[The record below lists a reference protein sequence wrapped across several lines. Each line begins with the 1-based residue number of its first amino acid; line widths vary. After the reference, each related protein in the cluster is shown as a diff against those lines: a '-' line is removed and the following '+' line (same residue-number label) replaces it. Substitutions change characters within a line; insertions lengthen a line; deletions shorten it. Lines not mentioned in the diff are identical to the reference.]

1 MASVTS
7 LTASVHQRLA
17 TALSATLPTADA
29 DPLLRRSDRADYQAN
44 GILAL
49 AKKAK
54 ANPRELA
61 TQVVARVESGE
72 LIGEIEVSGP
82 GFLNITLT
90 DRAITQ
96 NLAARYADDTGRL
109 GVPTAERPGTTVI
122 DYAQPNVAKEMH
134 VGHLRSAVIG
144 DAVVQILEFTG
155 ENVVRRHHIGD
166 WGTQF
171 GMLIQYLDEH
181 PHELDH
187 KDARVSGEE
196 AMSNLDRLYKAARK
210 LFDSDEEFKTR
221 ARRRV
226 VDLQA
231 GDPHTLATWQK
242 FVDESKIYFFS
253 VFEKLDMEVRD
264 ADIVGE
270 SGYNDML
277 DETCR
282 LLEESGVAVRSEGA
296 LCVFFDDVKGPDGN
310 PVPLIVKKSDGG
322 YGYAATDLSA
332 IRDRVFHLKAN
343 SLLYVVDARQ
353 SLHFKMVFETARRA
367 GWLNDDDV
375 KAFQLAFGTVL
386 GKDGK
391 PFKTREGE
399 TIRLV
404 DLLDEA
410 IDRATAVVREKAE
423 KVGLTEEEIVENGR
437 YVGIGA
443 VKYADLSTSAVRDY
457 KFDLDQ
463 MVSLNGDTSV
473 YLQYAYA
480 RIQSILRKAGE
491 AGPAA
496 HPELELAPAERALG
510 LHLDQFGEA
519 VAEVAE
525 SYEPHKLAAYL
536 FRLATLL
543 TSFYDQCPVLKAESP
558 AQVENRLFL
567 VDLTARTLHRGMA
580 LLATRTPSPH
590 APPPG
595 YRPPAAGRVALR
607 HPRPGRCRCLPLQS
621 LAWRPFP
628 IRCPSWRPTRAGV
641 CSGLNSRFRRGG

>member
-7 LTASVHQRLA
+7 LSDSVQQHLASA
-17 TALSATLPTADA
+17 IAAALPEAGAA
-29 DPLLRRSDRADYQAN
+29 DPLLRRSDRADFQAN

-61 TQVVARVESGE
+61 AQVVARVEQGGA
-72 LIGEIEVSGP
+72 IRDIEVSGP
-82 GFLNITLT
+82 GFLNVTIA
-90 DRAITQ
+90 DRAITE

-109 GVPTAERPGTTVI
+109 GVPVAEHPGTTVI

-144 DAVVQILEFTG
+144 DSVVQLLEFTG
-155 ENVVRRHHIGD
+155 ETVVRRHHIGD

-187 KDARVSGEE
+187 KESEVSGEE

-210 LFDSDEEFKTR
+210 HFDSDEEFKTR

-231 GDPHTLATWQK
+231 GDPHTLAMWQK

-253 VFEKLDMEVRD
+253 VFEKLDMEIRD
-264 ADIVGE
+264 PDIVGE

-277 DETCR
+277 AETCR

-296 LCVFFDDVKGPDGN
+296 LCVFFDDVKGPDGK
-310 PVPLIVKKSDGG
+310 PVPLIVQKSDGG

-332 IRDRVFHLKAN
+332 IRDRVFNLKAN
-343 SLLYVVDARQ
+343 TLLYVVDARQ
-353 SLHFKMVFETARRA
+353 SLHFRMVFETARKA
-367 GWLNDDDV
+367 GWLNEDV
-375 KAFQLAFGTVL
+375 TAVQLAFGTVL

-399 TIRLV
+399 TVRLV

-410 IDRATAVVREKAE
+410 IDRASAVVREKAQD
-423 KVGLTEEEIVENGR
+423 LSEEEIAERGTQ
-437 YVGIGA
+437 VGIGA
-443 VKYADLSTSAVRDY
+443 VKYADLSTSANRDY

-480 RIQSILRKAGE
+480 RIQSILRKAGDVR
-491 AGPAA
+491 PAA
-496 HPELELAPAERALG
+496 HPELELADAERALG
-510 LHLDQFGEA
+510 LHADAFAET
-519 VAEVAE
+519 VAEAARE
-525 SYEPHKLAAYL
+525 YAPHKLTAYL
-536 FRLATLL
+536 YQLASLYT
-543 TSFYDQCPVLKAESP
+543 TFYDRCPVLKAESP
-558 AQVENRLFL
+558 AHVENRLFL
-567 VDLTARTLHRGMA
+567 CDVTARTLHRGMA
-580 LLATRTPSPH
+580 LLGIRTPE
-590 APPPG
+590 
-595 YRPPAAGRVALR
+595 RL
-607 HPRPGRCRCLPLQS
+607 
-621 LAWRPFP
+621 
-628 IRCPSWRPTRAGV
+628 
-641 CSGLNSRFRRGG
+641 

>member
-7 LTASVHQRLA
+7 LSDNVQQHLAS
-17 TALSATLPTADA
+17 ALSATLPEAAGA
-29 DPLLRRSDRADYQAN
+29 DPLLRRSDRADFQAN

-61 TQVVARVESGE
+61 TQVVSRVVTGDV
-72 LIGEIEVSGP
+72 IKDVEVSGP
-82 GFLNITLT
+82 GFLNITIA
-90 DRAITQ
+90 DRAITR
-96 NLAARYADDTGRL
+96 NLAARYADETGRL
-109 GVPTAERPGTTVI
+109 GVPLAEHPGTTVI

-144 DAVVQILEFTG
+144 DSVVQLLEFTG

-187 KDARVSGEE
+187 KDAQVTGEE

-210 LFDSDEEFKTR
+210 KFDSDEEFKTR

-231 GDPHTLATWQK
+231 GDEHTLAMWQK

-253 VFEKLDMEVRD
+253 VFEKLDMEIRD

-277 DETCR
+277 AETCR

-296 LCVFFDDVKGPDGN
+296 LCVFFDDIKGPDGN
-310 PVPLIVKKSDGG
+310 PVPLIVQKSDGG

-332 IRDRVFHLKAN
+332 IRDRVFNLKAN
-343 SLLYVVDARQ
+343 TLLYVVDARQ
-353 SLHFKMVFETARRA
+353 ALHFRMVFETARRA
-367 GWLNDDDV
+367 GWLNDDV
-375 KAFQLAFGTVL
+375 TAVQLAFGTVL

-399 TIRLV
+399 TVRLV

-410 IDRATAVVREKAE
+410 IDRASAVVREKAQD
-423 KVGLTEEEIVENGR
+423 LSEEEIAERGAQ
-437 YVGIGA
+437 VGIGA
-443 VKYADLSTSAVRDY
+443 VKYADLSTSANRDY

-491 AGPAA
+491 VRAAA
-496 HPELELAPAERALG
+496 HPELGLHEAERALG
-510 LHLDQFGEA
+510 LHLDSFGETVREA
-519 VAEVAE
+519 AAEYA
-525 SYEPHKLAAYL
+525 PHKLAAYL
-536 FRLATLL
+536 YQLASLF
-543 TSFYDQCPVLKAESP
+543 TSFYDKCPVIKPQPPRDVA
-558 AQVENRLFL
+558 ENRLFL
-567 VDLTARTLHRGMA
+567 SDLTARTLHQGMA
-580 LLATRTPSPH
+580 LLGIRTPEK
-590 APPPG
+590 
-595 YRPPAAGRVALR
+595 L
-607 HPRPGRCRCLPLQS
+607 
-621 LAWRPFP
+621 
-628 IRCPSWRPTRAGV
+628 
-641 CSGLNSRFRRGG
+641 

>member
-17 TALSATLPTADA
+17 DALSAALPEAGAA
-29 DPLLRRSDRADYQAN
+29 DPLLRRSDRADFQAN

-61 TQVVARVESGE
+61 ATVLDALPANDVIKDV
-72 LIGEIEVSGP
+72 EVSGP
-82 GFLNITLT
+82 GFLNITIA
-90 DRAITQ
+90 DKAIVET
-96 NLAARYADDTGRL
+96 LAARAADDRL
-109 GVPTAERPGTTVI
+109 GVPFQQDAGTTVI

-144 DAVVQILEFTG
+144 AAMVEILEFTG
-155 ENVVRRHHIGD
+155 EKVVRRHHIGD

-171 GMLIQYLDEH
+171 GMLIQYLLEH

-187 KDARVSGEE
+187 EGGKQDGEA
-196 AMSNLDRLYKAARK
+196 AMSSLNRLYKASRA
-210 LFDSDEEFKTR
+210 LFDSDEEFK
-221 ARRRV
+221 ARSRDRV
-226 VDLQA
+226 VALQA
-231 GDPHTLATWQK
+231 GDAETIALWQR
-242 FVDESKIYFFS
+242 FVDESKIYFYS
-253 VFEKLDMEVRD
+253 VFNKLDMQIDDPDV
-264 ADIVGE
+264 VGE

-277 DETCR
+277 EETCR
-282 LLEESGVAVRSEGA
+282 ILEESGVAVRSEGA
-296 LCVFFDDVKGPDGN
+296 LCVFFDDVLGPDGN
-310 PVPLIVKKSDGG
+310 KVPLIVKKSNGG

-332 IRDRVFHLKAN
+332 IRDRVQNLKA
-343 SLLYVVDARQ
+343 STLLYVVDARQ

-367 GWLNDDDV
+367 GWLNEDV
-375 KAFQLAFGTVL
+375 KAHQLAFGTVL

-399 TIRLV
+399 TVRLV

-410 IDRATAVVREKAE
+410 IDRATSVVREKAE
-423 KVGLTEEEIVENGR
+423 KVGLAEEEIVENGVH
-437 YVGIGA
+437 VGIGA

-480 RIQSILRKAGE
+480 RIRSIFGKAGDRR
-491 AGPAA
+491 PLV

-510 LHLDQFGEA
+510 LHLDQFGETL
-519 VAEVAE
+519 AEVAS

-536 FRLATLL
+536 YQLASLYT
-543 TSFYDQCPVLKAESP
+543 TFYDQCPVVKP
-558 AQVENRLFL
+558 APAPEVAENRLFL
-567 VDLTARTLHRGMA
+567 CDLTARTLHQGMA
-580 LLATRTPSPH
+580 LLGIRTPE
-590 APPPG
+590 
-595 YRPPAAGRVALR
+595 RL
-607 HPRPGRCRCLPLQS
+607 
-621 LAWRPFP
+621 
-628 IRCPSWRPTRAGV
+628 
-641 CSGLNSRFRRGG
+641 

>member
-7 LTASVHQRLA
+7 LSDSVQQHLAS
-17 TALSATLPTADA
+17 ALSATLPEAAGA
-29 DPLLRRSDRADYQAN
+29 DPLLRRSDRADFQAN

-61 TQVVARVESGE
+61 TQVVSQVVTGEE
-72 LIGEIEVSGP
+72 LIKDVEVSGP
-82 GFLNITLT
+82 GFLNITIA
-90 DRAITQ
+90 DRAITA
-96 NLAARYADDTGRL
+96 NLAARYADETGRL
-109 GVPTAERPGTTVI
+109 GVPTAAEPGTTVI

-144 DAVVQILEFTG
+144 DSVVQLLEFTG
-155 ENVVRRHHIGD
+155 ENVIRRHHIGD

-187 KDARVSGEE
+187 KASTEDTAASGEE

-231 GDPHTLATWQK
+231 GDPRTLAIWQK

-264 ADIVGE
+264 PDIVGE

-277 DETCR
+277 AETCR

-296 LCVFFDDVKGPDGN
+296 LCVFFDDIKGPDGN
-310 PVPLIVKKSDGG
+310 PVPLIVQKSDGG

-332 IRDRVFHLKAN
+332 IRDRVFNLKAN
-343 SLLYVVDARQ
+343 NLVYVVDARQ
-353 SLHFKMVFETARRA
+353 ALHFKMVFETARRA
-367 GWLNDDDV
+367 GWLNEDV
-375 KAFQLAFGTVL
+375 TAFQLAFGTVL

-399 TIRLV
+399 TVRLV

-410 IDRATAVVREKAE
+410 IDRASAVVREKAQD
-423 KVGLTEEEIVENGR
+423 LSEEEIAERGAQ
-437 YVGIGA
+437 VGIGA
-443 VKYADLSTSAVRDY
+443 VKYADLSTSANRDY

-480 RIQSILRKAGE
+480 RIRSILRKAGE
-491 AGPAA
+491 TRPVA
-496 HPELELAPAERALG
+496 HPELALAEAERALG
-510 LHLDQFGEA
+510 LHVDAFAETVTEA
-519 VAEVAE
+519 AAEYA
-525 SYEPHKLAAYL
+525 PHKLAAYL
-536 FRLATLL
+536 YQLASLY
-543 TSFYDQCPVLKAESP
+543 TSFYDKCPVLKAETP
-558 AQVENRLFL
+558 QQVENRLFL
-567 VDLTARTLHRGMA
+567 CAITARTLHRGMA
-580 LLATRTPSPH
+580 LLGIRTPEK
-590 APPPG
+590 
-595 YRPPAAGRVALR
+595 L
-607 HPRPGRCRCLPLQS
+607 
-621 LAWRPFP
+621 
-628 IRCPSWRPTRAGV
+628 
-641 CSGLNSRFRRGG
+641 

>member
-1 MASVTS
+1 MAPVTS
-7 LTASVHQRLA
+7 LSHSVEQHL
-17 TALSATLPTADA
+17 TSALSATLPEAAGA
-29 DPLLRRSDRADYQAN
+29 DPLLRRSDRADFQAN

-61 TQVVARVESGE
+61 TQVVSRVVTGDVIKEV
-72 LIGEIEVSGP
+72 EVSGP
-82 GFLNITLT
+82 GFLNVTVT
-90 DRAITQ
+90 DRAITE
-96 NLAARYADDTGRL
+96 NLAARYADADRL
-109 GVPTAERPGTTVI
+109 GVPHAGHPGTTVI

-144 DAVVQILEFTG
+144 DATVQILEFTG

-187 KDARVSGEE
+187 KESRVSGEE
-196 AMSNLDRLYKAARK
+196 AMSNLDRLYKTARK
-210 LFDSDEEFKTR
+210 LFDADEEFKTR

-231 GDPHTLATWQK
+231 GDPHTLAIWQK
-242 FVDESKIYFFS
+242 FVDESKIYFYS
-253 VFEKLDMEVRD
+253 VFEKLDMEIHD
-264 ADIVGE
+264 EDIVGE

-277 DETCR
+277 AETCR
-282 LLEESGVAVRSEGA
+282 LLEESGVAVRSDGA
-296 LCVFFDDVKGPDGN
+296 LCVFFDDVKGPDGK
-310 PVPLIVKKSDGG
+310 PVPLIVQKSDGG

-332 IRDRVFHLKAN
+332 IRDRVFGLKA
-343 SLLYVVDARQ
+343 STLLYVVDARQ

-367 GWLNDDDV
+367 GWLNDGV
-375 KAFQLAFGTVL
+375 KAHQLAFGTVL

-399 TIRLV
+399 TVKLV

-410 IDRATAVVREKAE
+410 VERATAVVGEKRD
-423 KVGLTEEEIVENGR
+423 KVGLTDQEVAENGR

-491 AGPAA
+491 ARPAA

-510 LHLDQFGEA
+510 LHLDQFGET
-519 VAEVAE
+519 VHEVAAA
-525 SYEPHKLAAYL
+525 YEPHKLAAYL
-536 FRLATLL
+536 YQLASHL
-543 TSFYDQCPVLKAESP
+543 TTFYDQCHVLSP
-558 AQVENRLFL
+558 DNAPEVVENRLFL
-567 VDLTARTLHRGMA
+567 VDLTGRTLHRGMA
-580 LLATRTPSPH
+580 LLGIRTPDK
-590 APPPG
+590 
-595 YRPPAAGRVALR
+595 L
-607 HPRPGRCRCLPLQS
+607 
-621 LAWRPFP
+621 
-628 IRCPSWRPTRAGV
+628 
-641 CSGLNSRFRRGG
+641 

>member
-7 LTASVHQRLA
+7 LTDSVQQRLA
-17 TALSATLPTADA
+17 NALSAALPEAADA

-61 TQVVARVESGE
+61 TQVVDKVVTGD
-72 LIGEIEVSGP
+72 LIEDVEVSGP
-82 GFLNITLT
+82 GFLNITVT
-90 DRAITQ
+90 DKAITE
-96 NLAARYADDTGRL
+96 NLAARAADPDGRL
-109 GVPTAERPGTTVI
+109 GVPPSETAGTTVI

-144 DAVVQILEFTG
+144 DSVVKLLEFTG
-155 ENVVRRHHIGD
+155 ETVVRRHHIGD

-187 KDARVSGEE
+187 KAAEVTGEE
-196 AMSNLDRLYKAARK
+196 AMSNLDRLYKAARR

-226 VDLQA
+226 VDLQT
-231 GDPHTLATWQK
+231 GDARTLAMWQK

-253 VFEKLDMEVRD
+253 VFDKLDMDIRD
-264 ADIVGE
+264 PDIVGE

-277 DETCR
+277 EETCR

-296 LCVFFDDVKGPDGN
+296 LCVFFDDVKGPDGK
-310 PVPLIVKKSDGG
+310 PVPLIVRKSDGG

-332 IRDRVFHLKAN
+332 IRDRVFNLKAN
-343 SLLYVVDARQ
+343 SIIYVVDARQ

-367 GWLNDDDV
+367 GWLNDDV
-375 KAFQLAFGTVL
+375 KAYQLAFGTVL

-399 TIRLV
+399 TVRLV

-410 IDRATAVVREKAE
+410 IERASAVVREKAQD
-423 KVGLTEEEIVENGR
+423 LSEEEITERGSQ
-437 YVGIGA
+437 VGIGA
-443 VKYADLSTSAVRDY
+443 VKYADLSTSASRDY

-491 AGPAA
+491 VRPAA
-496 HPELELAPAERALG
+496 HPELELADAERELG
-510 LHLDQFGEA
+510 LHVDQFAET
-519 VAEVAE
+519 VAEAARE
-525 SYEPHKLAAYL
+525 YAPHKLAGYL
-536 FRLATLL
+536 YQLASLY
-543 TSFYDQCPVLKAESP
+543 TSFYDKCPVLKAETP
-558 AQVENRLFL
+558 DQVENRLFL
-567 VDLTARTLHRGMA
+567 CDVTARTLHEGMA
-580 LLATRTPSPH
+580 LLGIRTPE
-590 APPPG
+590 
-595 YRPPAAGRVALR
+595 RL
-607 HPRPGRCRCLPLQS
+607 
-621 LAWRPFP
+621 
-628 IRCPSWRPTRAGV
+628 
-641 CSGLNSRFRRGG
+641 

>member
-1 MASVTS
+1 MAPVTS

-17 TALSATLPTADA
+17 SALSAALPEAADA
-29 DPLLRRSDRADYQAN
+29 DPLLRRSDRADFQAN

-61 TQVVARVESGE
+61 AQVVERVTTGDV
-72 LIGEIEVSGP
+72 IGEVEVSGP
-82 GFLNITLT
+82 GFLNITVT
-90 DRAITQ
+90 DAAITR
-96 NLAARYADDTGRL
+96 NLAERAADPEGRL
-109 GVPTAERPGTTVI
+109 GVPRAEHPGTTVI

-144 DAVVQILEFTG
+144 DSVVQLLEFTG

-187 KDARVSGEE
+187 KASEVSGEE

-210 LFDSDEEFKTR
+210 KFDSDEEFKTR

-231 GDPHTLATWQK
+231 GEPHTLAMWQK

-253 VFEKLDMEVRD
+253 VFDKLDMEIRD
-264 ADIVGE
+264 PDIVGE

-277 DETCR
+277 AETCR

-296 LCVFFDDVKGPDGN
+296 LCVFFDDVKGPDGS
-310 PVPLIVKKSDGG
+310 PVPLIVQKSDGG

-332 IRDRVFHLKAN
+332 IRDRVFHLKADT
-343 SLLYVVDARQ
+343 LLYVVDARQ
-353 SLHFKMVFETARRA
+353 ALHFKMVFETARRA
-367 GWLNDDDV
+367 GWLGDGV
-375 KAFQLAFGTVL
+375 QALQLAFGTVL

-399 TIRLV
+399 TVRLV

-410 IDRATAVVREKAE
+410 IDRASAVVREKAQDLSE
-423 KVGLTEEEIVENGR
+423 AEIAERGAQ
-437 YVGIGA
+437 VGIGA
-443 VKYADLSTSAVRDY
+443 VKYADLSTSASRDY

-491 AGPAA
+491 VRPAA
-496 HPELELAPAERALG
+496 RPELELAAAERALG
-510 LHLDQFGEA
+510 LHVDAFAETVREA
-519 VAEVAE
+519 AAEYA
-525 SYEPHKLAAYL
+525 PHKLAAYL
-536 FRLATLL
+536 YQLASLY
-543 TSFYDQCPVLKAESP
+543 TSFYDKCPVLKAETP
-558 AQVENRLFL
+558 QQVENRLFL
-567 VDLTARTLHRGMA
+567 CDVTARTLHQGMA
-580 LLATRTPSPH
+580 LLGIRTPE
-590 APPPG
+590 
-595 YRPPAAGRVALR
+595 RL
-607 HPRPGRCRCLPLQS
+607 
-621 LAWRPFP
+621 
-628 IRCPSWRPTRAGV
+628 
-641 CSGLNSRFRRGG
+641 

>member
-7 LTASVHQRLA
+7 LRDSVQQHLAS
-17 TALSATLPTADA
+17 ALSAALPEAAGA

-61 TQVVARVESGE
+61 TQVVSG
-72 LIGEIEVSGP
+72 IVTGEVIADVEVSGP
-82 GFLNITLT
+82 GFLNITVA
-90 DRAITQ
+90 DKAITE

-109 GVPTAERPGTTVI
+109 GVPFAAHPGTTVI

-144 DAVVQILEFTG
+144 DAMVRLLEFTG

-187 KDARVSGEE
+187 KDSEVSGEE
-196 AMSNLDRLYKAARK
+196 AMSNLDRLYKTARK

-231 GDPHTLATWQK
+231 GDPKTLAIWQK

-253 VFEKLDMEVRD
+253 VFDKLDMEVRD
-264 ADIVGE
+264 PDIVGE

-277 DETCR
+277 AETCR

-296 LCVFFDDVKGPDGN
+296 LCVFFDDIKGPEGN
-310 PVPLIVKKSDGG
+310 PVPLIVQKSDGG

-332 IRDRVFHLKAN
+332 IRDRVFNLKA
-343 SLLYVVDARQ
+343 STLLYVVDARQ
-353 SLHFKMVFETARRA
+353 ALHFRMVFETARRA
-367 GWLNDDDV
+367 GWLNDDV
-375 KAFQLAFGTVL
+375 TALQLAFGTVL

-399 TIRLV
+399 TVKLEN
-404 DLLDEA
+404 LLDEA
-410 IDRATAVVREKAE
+410 VERATAVVREKAE
-423 KVGLTEEEIVENGR
+423 KVGLTEDEIVENGR
-437 YVGIGA
+437 YVGVGA

-480 RIQSILRKAGE
+480 RIRSILRKAGE
-491 AGPAA
+491 ARPAA
-496 HPELELAPAERALG
+496 HPELALAPAERALG
-510 LHLDQFGEA
+510 LHLDQFAET
-519 VAEVAE
+519 VLEVAAAR
-525 SYEPHKLAAYL
+525 EPHKMAAYL
-536 FRLATLL
+536 YQLASLL
-543 TSFYDQCPVLKAESP
+543 TTFYDQCPVLKADSP

-567 VDLTARTLHRGMA
+567 VDLTARTLHEGMA
-580 LLATRTPSPH
+580 LLGIRTP
-590 APPPG
+590 G
-595 YRPPAAGRVALR
+595 KL
-607 HPRPGRCRCLPLQS
+607 
-621 LAWRPFP
+621 
-628 IRCPSWRPTRAGV
+628 
-641 CSGLNSRFRRGG
+641 

>member
-1 MASVTS
+1 MAPVTS

-17 TALSATLPTADA
+17 TALSAALPEAGSV
-29 DPLLRRSDRADYQAN
+29 DPLLRRSDRADFQAN

-61 TQVVARVESGE
+61 TQVVAKVESGD
-72 LIGEIEVSGP
+72 LLKEIEVSGP

-90 DRAITQ
+90 DGAITR
-96 NLAARYADDTGRL
+96 NLAARYADADRL
-109 GVPTAERPGTTVI
+109 GVATADDPGTTVI

-155 ENVVRRHHIGD
+155 ETVVRRHHIGD

-171 GMLIQYLDEH
+171 GMLIQYLLEH

-187 KDARVSGEE
+187 KSDTEDTAASGEE
-196 AMSNLDRLYKAARK
+196 AMSNLNRLYKASRA

-231 GDPHTLATWQK
+231 GDPETLALWQR
-242 FVDESKIYFFS
+242 FVDESKIYFYS

-264 ADIVGE
+264 PDIVGE

-310 PVPLIVKKSDGG
+310 PVPLIVQKSDGG

-332 IRDRVFHLKAN
+332 IRDRVFNLKAN
-343 SLLYVVDARQ
+343 TLVYVVDARQ

-367 GWLNDDDV
+367 GWLNDEDV
-375 KAFQLAFGTVL
+375 TAYQLAFGTVL

-399 TIRLV
+399 TVRLQ

-410 IDRATAVVREKAE
+410 IDRATTVVREKAE
-423 KVGLTEEEIVENGR
+423 KVGLSEREIVENGR
-437 YVGIGA
+437 YVGVGA

-491 AGPAA
+491 ARPAA
-496 HPELELAPAERALG
+496 HAELELAPAERALG
-510 LHLDQFGEA
+510 LHLDQFGESL
-519 VAEVAE
+519 AEVAT

-536 FRLATLL
+536 YKLATLL
-543 TSFYDQCPVLKAESP
+543 TTFYDQCQVLSDDNPTEV
-558 AQVENRLFL
+558 VENRLFL
-567 VDLTARTLHRGMA
+567 VDLTARTLHRGMG
-580 LLATRTPSPH
+580 LLGIRTPE
-590 APPPG
+590 
-595 YRPPAAGRVALR
+595 RL
-607 HPRPGRCRCLPLQS
+607 
-621 LAWRPFP
+621 
-628 IRCPSWRPTRAGV
+628 
-641 CSGLNSRFRRGG
+641 

>member
-7 LTASVHQRLA
+7 LSDSVHQRLA
-17 TALSATLPTADA
+17 AALSAAVPQAGSA
-29 DPLLRRSDRADYQAN
+29 DPLLRRSDRADFQAN

-49 AKKAK
+49 AKKEK

-61 TQVVARVESGE
+61 TQVVSRVESGE
-72 LIGEIEVSGP
+72 VIKDVEVSGP
-82 GFLNITLT
+82 GFLNITIT
-90 DRAITQ
+90 DRAITE

-109 GVPTAERPGTTVI
+109 GVPHAEHPGTTVI

-144 DAVVQILEFTG
+144 DSVVQLLEFTG
-155 ENVVRRHHIGD
+155 ETVVRRHHIGD

-171 GMLIQYLDEH
+171 GMLIQYLEEH

-187 KDARVSGEE
+187 RDGGDLQASGEQ

-210 LFDSDEEFKTR
+210 VFDSDEEFKTR

-231 GDPHTLATWQK
+231 GDPQTLATWQK

-253 VFEKLDMEVRD
+253 VFEKLDMEIRD
-264 ADIVGE
+264 EDIVGE

-277 DETCR
+277 AETCR

-296 LCVFFDDVKGPDGN
+296 LCVFFDDIKGPDGK
-310 PVPLIVKKSDGG
+310 PVPLIVQKSDGG

-332 IRDRVFHLKAN
+332 IRDRVFNIKAN
-343 SLLYVVDARQ
+343 TLLYVVDARQ

-367 GWLNDDDV
+367 GWLDEDV
-375 KAFQLAFGTVL
+375 KAVQLAFGTVL

-399 TIRLV
+399 TVRLV

-410 IDRATAVVREKAE
+410 IDRASAVVREKAQD
-423 KVGLTEEEIVENGR
+423 LSEEEIAERGTQ
-437 YVGIGA
+437 VGIGA
-443 VKYADLSTSAVRDY
+443 VKYADLSTSANRDY

-480 RIQSILRKAGE
+480 RIRSILRKAGE
-491 AGPAA
+491 SRPSA
-496 HPELELAPAERALG
+496 HPELELHVAERALG
-510 LHLDQFGEA
+510 LHVDAFAET
-519 VAEVAE
+519 VAEAATE
-525 SYEPHKLAAYL
+525 YAPHKMTAYL
-536 FRLATLL
+536 YQLASLYT
-543 TSFYDQCPVLKAESP
+543 TFYDKCPVLKAES
-558 AQVENRLFL
+558 AEQIENRLFL
-567 VDLTARTLHRGMA
+567 CDVTARTLHQGMA
-580 LLATRTPSPH
+580 LLGIRTPE
-590 APPPG
+590 
-595 YRPPAAGRVALR
+595 RL
-607 HPRPGRCRCLPLQS
+607 
-621 LAWRPFP
+621 
-628 IRCPSWRPTRAGV
+628 
-641 CSGLNSRFRRGG
+641 

>member
-7 LTASVHQRLA
+7 LRDSVQQHLSS
-17 TALSATLPTADA
+17 ALSAALPEAAGA

-61 TQVVARVESGE
+61 TQVVSG
-72 LIGEIEVSGP
+72 IVTGEVIADVEVSGP
-82 GFLNITLT
+82 GFLNITVA
-90 DRAITQ
+90 DKAITE

-109 GVPTAERPGTTVI
+109 GVPYAAHPGTTVI

-144 DAVVQILEFTG
+144 DAMVRLLEFTG

-187 KDARVSGEE
+187 KESEVSGEE
-196 AMSNLDRLYKAARK
+196 AMSNLDRLYKTARK

-231 GDPHTLATWQK
+231 GDPRTLAIWQK

-253 VFEKLDMEVRD
+253 VFDKLDMEVRD
-264 ADIVGE
+264 PDIVGE

-277 DETCR
+277 AETCR
-282 LLEESGVAVRSEGA
+282 LLEDSGVAVRSEGA
-296 LCVFFDDVKGPDGN
+296 LCVFFDDIKGPEGN
-310 PVPLIVKKSDGG
+310 PVPLIVQKSDGG

-332 IRDRVFHLKAN
+332 IRDRVFNLKATT
-343 SLLYVVDARQ
+343 LLYVVDARQ
-353 SLHFKMVFETARRA
+353 ALHFRMVFETARRA
-367 GWLNDDDV
+367 GWLNDDV
-375 KAFQLAFGTVL
+375 TAVQLAFGTVL

-399 TIRLV
+399 TVKLEN
-404 DLLDEA
+404 LLDEA
-410 IDRATAVVREKAE
+410 VERATAVVREKAE
-423 KVGLTEEEIVENGR
+423 KVGLTEDEIVENGR
-437 YVGIGA
+437 YVGVGA

-480 RIQSILRKAGE
+480 RVQSILRKAGE
-491 AGPAA
+491 ARPAA
-496 HPELELAPAERALG
+496 HPELALAPAERALG
-510 LHLDQFGEA
+510 LHLDQFAET
-519 VAEVAE
+519 VLEVAAAR
-525 SYEPHKLAAYL
+525 EPHKMAAYL
-536 FRLATLL
+536 YQLASLL
-543 TSFYDQCPVLKAESP
+543 TTFYDQCPVLKADSP
-558 AQVENRLFL
+558 AQVANRLFL
-567 VDLTARTLHRGMA
+567 VDLTARTLHEGMA
-580 LLATRTPSPH
+580 LLGIRTP
-590 APPPG
+590 G
-595 YRPPAAGRVALR
+595 KL
-607 HPRPGRCRCLPLQS
+607 
-621 LAWRPFP
+621 
-628 IRCPSWRPTRAGV
+628 
-641 CSGLNSRFRRGG
+641 

>member
-1 MASVTS
+1 MAPVTS

-17 TALSATLPTADA
+17 TALSATLPEAPA
-29 DPLLRRSDRADYQAN
+29 DPLLRRSDRADFQAN

-61 TQVVARVESGE
+61 TQVVAKVESGVAAD
-72 LIGEIEVSGP
+72 LIKEIEVSGP

-90 DRAITQ
+90 DAAITR
-96 NLAARYADDTGRL
+96 NLAERYADEARL
-109 GVPTAERPGTTVI
+109 GVPLAEHPGTTVI

-171 GMLIQYLDEH
+171 GMLIQYLLEH

-187 KDARVSGEE
+187 KADGEDTAVSGEE
-196 AMSNLDRLYKAARK
+196 AMSNLNRLYKASRA

-231 GDPHTLATWQK
+231 GEPETLALWQR
-242 FVDESKIYFFS
+242 FVDESKIYFYS
-253 VFEKLDMEVRD
+253 VFEKLDMEIRD
-264 ADIVGE
+264 PDIVGE

-296 LCVFFDDVKGPDGN
+296 LCVFFDDIKGPDGN
-310 PVPLIVKKSDGG
+310 PVPLIVQKSDGG

-332 IRDRVFHLKAN
+332 IRDRVFHQKAN
-343 SLLYVVDARQ
+343 TLLYVVDARQ

-367 GWLNDDDV
+367 GWLNDDV
-375 KAFQLAFGTVL
+375 KAHQLAFGTVL

-399 TIRLV
+399 TVRLE

-410 IDRATAVVREKAE
+410 VQRATAVVREKAG
-423 KVGLTEEEIVENGR
+423 KVGLAEQEIVENGR

-491 AGPAA
+491 TRPAA

-510 LHLDQFGEA
+510 LHLDQFGETI
-519 VAEVAE
+519 AEVAE
-525 SYEPHKLAAYL
+525 GYEPHKLAAYL
-536 FRLATLL
+536 FKLATLL
-543 TSFYDQCPVLKAESP
+543 TTFYDQCHVLSP
-558 AQVENRLFL
+558 DNAPEVVENRLFL
-567 VDLTARTLHRGMA
+567 IDLTARTLHRGMA
-580 LLATRTPSPH
+580 LLGIRTPE
-590 APPPG
+590 
-595 YRPPAAGRVALR
+595 RL
-607 HPRPGRCRCLPLQS
+607 
-621 LAWRPFP
+621 
-628 IRCPSWRPTRAGV
+628 
-641 CSGLNSRFRRGG
+641 